1 MITELK
7 SKKIDGIFLLMY
19 IILFLFLLLTPLLL
33 LFEKK
38 RAVFPLIVME
48 SIFLIIISILV
59 ISIVKLKIR
68 IEGNFLLI
76 KIIFTMYKTDISKIY
91 KVRKG
96 ETMWS
101 GINKFGTS
109 TNGLIIF
116 TKHLNDLYI
125 TPENEDLF
133 ITELQKINPYIII
146 EKI

>member
-1 MITELK
+1 MVIDFK
-7 SKKIDGIFLLMY
+7 SKKIKGIFRQIY
-19 IILFLFLLLTPLLL
+19 IVLFLFLVLTPFLLLTENNIYP
-33 LFEKK
+33 F
-38 RAVFPLIVME
+38 IVME
-48 SIFLIIISILV
+48 SIFLIIVSIL
-59 ISIVKLKIR
+59 ILSILKLKIN

-76 KIIFTMYKTDISKIY
+76 KIIFTVYKTDINKIY

-101 GINKFGTS
+101 GVNKFGTS

-125 TPENEDLF
+125 TPENEELF
-133 ITELQKINPYIII
+133 LIELQKINPNIIL

>member
-1 MITELK
+1 MVINFK
-7 SKKIDGIFLLMY
+7 SKKLDSTFRMIYIF
-19 IILFLFLLLTPLLL
+19 LFLFLLLMPFIILFTKNGFYPFIVLL
-33 LFEKK
+33 
-38 RAVFPLIVME
+38 
-48 SIFLIIISILV
+48 SIFAIIISILV
-59 ISIVKLKIR
+59 VSILKLRIT

-76 KIIFTMYKTDISKIY
+76 KIIFTVYKTDINKIY

-101 GINKFGTS
+101 GFNKFGTS

-125 TPENEDLF
+125 TPENEELF
-133 ITELQKINPYIII
+133 IIELQKINPNIIL

>member
-1 MITELK
+1 MVINFK
-7 SKKIDGIFLLMY
+7 SKKLDRTFRLIYIF
-19 IILFLFLLLTPLLL
+19 LFLFLLLIPFII
-33 LFEKK
+33 LFTKNG
-38 RAVFPLIVME
+38 FYPFIVLV
-48 SIFLIIISILV
+48 SIFAIIISILV
-59 ISIVKLKIR
+59 VSILKLRIT

-76 KIIFTMYKTDISKIY
+76 KIIFTVYKTDINKIY

-101 GINKFGTS
+101 GFNKFGTS

-125 TPENEDLF
+125 TPEEEALF
-133 ITELQKINPYIII
+133 IIELQKINPNIIL

>member
-1 MITELK
+1 
-7 SKKIDGIFLLMY
+7 
-19 IILFLFLLLTPLLL
+19 
-33 LFEKK
+33 
-38 RAVFPLIVME
+38 
-48 SIFLIIISILV
+48 
-59 ISIVKLKIR
+59 
-68 IEGNFLLI
+68 
-76 KIIFTMYKTDISKIY
+76 MYKTDISKIY

-133 ITELQKINPYIII
+133 ITELQKINLDIII

>member
-1 MITELK
+1 MVINFK
-7 SKKIDGIFLLMY
+7 SKKLDSTFRMIYIF
-19 IILFLFLLLTPLLL
+19 LFLFLLLMPFII
-33 LFEKK
+33 LFTKNG
-38 RAVFPLIVME
+38 FYPFIVLV
-48 SIFLIIISILV
+48 SIFAIIISILV
-59 ISIVKLKIR
+59 VSILKLRIT

-76 KIIFTMYKTDISKIY
+76 KIIFTVYKTDINKIY

-101 GINKFGTS
+101 GFNKFGTS

-125 TPENEDLF
+125 TPENEELF
-133 ITELQKINPYIII
+133 IIELQKINPNIIL

>member
-1 MITELK
+1 MITEFK

-19 IILFLFLLLTPLLL
+19 IILFLFLLLTPILL

-133 ITELQKINPYIII
+133 ITELQKINPDIII

>member
-1 MITELK
+1 MITEFK
-7 SKKIDGIFLLMY
+7 SKKLDGIFLQMY
-19 IILFLFLLLTPLLL
+19 IILFLFLLFTPLLL

-38 RAVFPLIVME
+38 GAVYPLIVME

-91 KVRKG
+91 KIRKG

-101 GINKFGTS
+101 GVNKFGTS

-133 ITELQKINPYIII
+133 ITELQKINPDIII

>member
-1 MITELK
+1 MITEFK

-33 LFEKK
+33 LFKK
-38 RAVFPLIVME
+38 NRAVFPLIVME

-133 ITELQKINPYIII
+133 ITELQKINLDIII

>member
-1 MITELK
+1 MVINFK
-7 SKKIDGIFLLMY
+7 SKKLDSTFRLIY
-19 IILFLFLLLTPLLL
+19 IFLFLLLLLMPLLI
-33 LFEKK
+33 LFTKNG
-38 RAVFPLIVME
+38 FYPFIVME
-48 SIFLIIISILV
+48 SIFAIIISLLVVSIL
-59 ISIVKLKIR
+59 KLRIN

-76 KIIFTMYKTDISKIY
+76 KIIFTVYKTDINKIY

-101 GINKFGTS
+101 GFNKFGTS

-125 TPENEDLF
+125 TPEEEALF
-133 ITELQKINPYIII
+133 ITELQKINPNIIL

>member
-133 ITELQKINPYIII
+133 ITELQKINPDIII

>member
-1 MITELK
+1 M
-7 SKKIDGIFLLMY
+7 
-19 IILFLFLLLTPLLL
+19 PLLS

-38 RAVFPLIVME
+38 GTYPLIIME

-76 KIIFTMYKTDISKIY
+76 KIIFTMYKTDINKIY

-101 GINKFGTS
+101 GVNKFGTS

-133 ITELQKINPYIII
+133 ITELQKINPDIIL

>member
-1 MITELK
+1 
-7 SKKIDGIFLLMY
+7 
-19 IILFLFLLLTPLLL
+19 
-33 LFEKK
+33 
-38 RAVFPLIVME
+38 
-48 SIFLIIISILV
+48 
-59 ISIVKLKIR
+59 
-68 IEGNFLLI
+68 
-76 KIIFTMYKTDISKIY
+76 MYKTDISKIY

-133 ITELQKINPYIII
+133 ITELQKINPDIII

>member
-91 KVRKG
+91 KIRKG

-101 GINKFGTS
+101 GVNKFGTS

-125 TPENEDLF
+125 TPENEELF
-133 ITELQKINPYIII
+133 LNELQKINPDIII

>member
-1 MITELK
+1 MVIDFK
-7 SKKIDGIFLLMY
+7 SKKIKGIFRQIY
-19 IILFLFLLLTPLLL
+19 IVLFLFLVLTPFLLLTENNIYP
-33 LFEKK
+33 F
-38 RAVFPLIVME
+38 IVME
-48 SIFLIIISILV
+48 SIFLIIVSIL
-59 ISIVKLKIR
+59 ILSIIKLKIN

-76 KIIFTMYKTDISKIY
+76 KIIFTVYKTDINKIY

-101 GINKFGTS
+101 GVNKFGTS

-125 TPENEDLF
+125 TPENEELF
-133 ITELQKINPYIII
+133 LIELQKINPNIIL

>member
-1 MITELK
+1 MIIDFK
-7 SKKIDGIFLLMY
+7 SKKIKGIFRQIY
-19 IILFLFLLLTPLLL
+19 IVLFLFLVLTPFLLLTENNIYP
-33 LFEKK
+33 F
-38 RAVFPLIVME
+38 IVME
-48 SIFLIIISILV
+48 SIFLIIVSIL
-59 ISIVKLKIR
+59 ILSILKLKIN

-76 KIIFTMYKTDISKIY
+76 KIIFTVYKTDINKIY

-101 GINKFGTS
+101 GVNKFGTS

-125 TPENEDLF
+125 TPENEELF
-133 ITELQKINPYIII
+133 LIELQKINPNIIL